1 MKKGLLTFCLIFL
14 LTTTLGGM
22 LIYIGYNNI
31 YDNSEIPSID
41 NTDDVPISKNST
53 YKIIA
58 DAGAYGKFT
67 YDPSDNDFGGVS
79 ALLVLSS
86 YDDQIF
92 NVFEIDDP
100 FERSGVEFLGW
111 TARTATNSD
120 GSYVLNYSVSNKY
133 GWDFTGIESY
143 IDFVTGYG
151 YDVVYW
157 KDSANLTLYPVWEGN
172 FKVTYNANGGTM
184 VNYNYATRTT
194 NYEAS
199 YGDVWTHV
207 DDTLGVVTLSGIMSS
222 NFEIIQYYGEFE
234 PGTYNV
240 GYDIIS
246 GEIVKRY
253 AGCFAFEF
261 YTADNKS
268 LTDRAVCNIA
278 GLSNHESGTL
288 YLSEEN
294 SKLAGMLKI
303 WVWYDSANGGGY
315 HFHDLKLRLYAY
327 LDEPAITS
335 QNITETATAMAYATR
350 PGYVFSGWNSEADG
364 TGTYYGPSDVATLTN
379 DITLYAIWLDNTPP
393 TISRVTYTQND
404 GASYYAYAYATDSA
418 GLDRVQFPTWTEN
431 GGQDDIVWYT
441 GQSGNWTIDGQAYNY
456 RYLVQASNHNNEF
469 GTYITHVYAYDV
481 NGNSVGNGSMTNI
494 QIEYTLQINPN
505 GGAYQNSTST
515 VSSTGARNNMVVALD
530 DPVRTGYDFTGWST
544 TSGTIKEAVL
554 KDARSF
560 NGSSDFIALGRNYMY
575 TDKLTFSV
583 TAYMDDW
590 SQYQSSSMRLIS
602 CTEAGGWNIEPNG
615 QTVRFAVYDAGKKGY
630 NSITTS
636 VKWTDLSGWVQFTMV
651 FDGTYATGYINGE
664 QVGQSSAFSGGIGY
678 NSSNGIFIGAEAGSN
693 ATSPASGYF
702 KGQIRNVHI
711 INGIVPASQISN
723 LDASY
728 TLTLDKNATLTANW
742 QLQSYTI
749 TWNGNADD
757 VWNSKYWNFAGSGGY
772 SASNL
777 GSNAIYVTSET
788 GKTATSVVT
797 YASSVSY
804 YTPLPLRVG
813 YNFVGWW
820 TESSSGVKVA
830 DENGELISNVS
841 GYTDA
846 KGNWIKVGNCMLYA
860 HWESKHY
867 EYDGINYSLDGSS
880 VTIIPKSKTGYK
892 TTGFK
897 ITMYLDRMY
906 QGQINQNTGV
916 QEYGTSWPN
925 AVYYEPFYIMDGIEY
940 TAELSGGQVRFRIYN
955 EDGTYYGSN
964 GAATVT
970 GENKQA
976 VTWYHLG
983 NDKDQIAVS
992 FIIERT
998 SQWSFR
1004 EYNIV
1009 GDVEVEQLY
1018 EPNVYTISLEN
1029 DMPFKVDIDAWERYH
1044 YTDDRVST
1052 TYDAKTAT
1060 NSFTITTAGEFEI
1073 IGFEL
1078 DVVKN
1083 ADYKITFD
1091 YEVPTYQNFS
1101 TYDGFGF
1108 QVLFA
1113 EPLASDNLDRD
1124 LATYYFPK
1132 TASKGTATVTF
1143 NSSNYTKV
1151 YIILNGG
1158 FINDGQTVTFK
1169 IGNFE
1174 MTGTSKIYL
1183 KYGVGFYQDSAC
1195 KTSISKVDILNK
1207 QGFTFN
1213 GYFTSENGQGSKI
1226 INADGSI
1233 LAGFETYTSSNDTLY
1248 ANYNADN
1255 PAYFD
1260 EEGGYWYVELG
1271 MFPQSLVENQTIINA
1286 LNSASDISKTYTI
1299 AGETLPTREYN
1310 GDQYCLYKGNW
1321 YKVEPVKWRIEG
1333 NYSSGYGVEDAEIT
1347 AICSEILFARQ
1358 FNDTAMTTG
1367 QGYRDSLLNKGEFY
1381 ASTGIGGEP
1390 YSQFITHKYRKIQSY
1405 SVQGTNTT
1413 DYDGWYHV
1421 SSIEEIESVWGKYTG
1436 ATFSDLVSAATN
1448 NGIKFWVRDLG
1459 SNLNNA
1465 KCMTTFGMVTQ
1476 DMMQNILGVQ
1486 YTITV
1491 TGFGCV

>member
-1 MKKGLLTFCLIFL
+1 MKKFLICLISFL
-14 LTTTLGGM
+14 FVGAAFVSGAILLSGCNDSSVTNEIPNNDPNFDDDNENQEGETGDLVITKPIGKYFVSVSFNKNTTDTVSNMPLTASNSSDMISTNIDGYWNLRVTIGSSKPQRSGYKFVEWNTNSSGTGISYDPGDSVSVGGKTPATSASTTLYAQWEK
-22 LIYIGYNNI
+22 INI
-31 YDNSEIPSID
+31 
-41 NTDDVPISKNST
+41 
-53 YKIIA
+53 
-58 DAGAYGKFT
+58 
-67 YDPSDNDFGGVS
+67 VS
-79 ALLVLSS
+79 
-86 YDDQIF
+86 
-92 NVFEIDDP
+92 
-100 FERSGVEFLGW
+100 
-111 TARTATNSD
+111 
-120 GSYVLNYSVSNKY
+120 
-133 GWDFTGIESY
+133 
-143 IDFVTGYG
+143 
-151 YDVVYW
+151 
-157 KDSANLTLYPVWEGN
+157 
-172 FKVTYNANGGTM
+172 YNANGGTM

-404 GASYYAYAYATDSA
+404 GASYYVYAYATDSA

-772 SASNL
+772 SASNS

-880 VTIIPKSKTGYK
+880 ITIIPKSKTGYK